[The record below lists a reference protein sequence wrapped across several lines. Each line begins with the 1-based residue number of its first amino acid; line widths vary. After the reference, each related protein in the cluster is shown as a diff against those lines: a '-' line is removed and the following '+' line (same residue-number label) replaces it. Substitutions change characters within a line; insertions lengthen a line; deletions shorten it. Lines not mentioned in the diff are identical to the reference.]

1 MAASDEE
8 GLDSTTIRMPDY
20 KGKSIS
26 GRVVTARKVD
36 RSTGSKTWEWGWY
49 VCVELDAGQT
59 PDAVNCLY
67 FCHNARNLVSVGQR
81 VKSGDALAVMG
92 STGNAALASPPF
104 AHCHFEV
111 RATAAGAGLDPTA
124 YTGHPNAV
132 GTYGEA
138 IDETEDSDMKFLEV
152 TSGKCEVFTA
162 PDVNAVDKHYNGG
175 KLTEGVCYPVQAEV
189 GSSGGYSWVRIFVAG
204 VQRYAAVLADRC
216 QLVTLSPGDAFAAC
230 VAQGGGDTSELESQA
245 EQLAK
250 ERDTAT
256 QRAQRAEQQAGAYAA
271 AHGGGRHRAGGV
283 GAMESLI
290 VALITGVLSLVG
302 VVITNTAAARRTEN
316 KITTAQAVTDTK
328 LDELTREV
336 REHNGFARRM
346 PVVGEQ
352 IKVANHRV
360 GGTWKNGWRVNG
372 NEQDRA
378 CTYDGRNGG
387 GAVSNTP
394 RPSAKQSSKSS
405 GKPPP
410 RRREPL
416 RWACCCALASERIF
430 TPRWV

>member
-1 MAASDEE
+1 MAIFKGRVRVRYGYSRWGYTRNNGKGWHGGSDEE

-59 PDAVNCLY
+59 PDAVNYLY

-92 STGNAALASPPF
+92 NTGNAALASPPF

-138 IDETEDSDMKFLEV
+138 IGETEESDMKFLEV

-175 KLTEGVCYPVQAEV
+175 NDSTANHYAALLAQVQA
-189 GSSGGYSWVRIFVAG
+189 
-204 VQRYAAVLADRC
+204 
-216 QLVTLSPGDAFAAC
+216 
-230 VAQGGGDTSELESQA
+230 AQD
-245 EQLAK
+245 
-250 ERDTAT
+250 
-256 QRAQRAEQQAGAYAA
+256 
-271 AHGGGRHRAGGV
+271 
-283 GAMESLI
+283 
-290 VALITGVLSLVG
+290 
-302 VVITNTAAARRTEN
+302 AAARRAEELARQ
-316 KITTAQAVTDTK
+316 KQEAAQAAYDKNMGYLNEAYANRSNLLQQNYNDALAQLQASYDSGARGVNRNADSAQQQAYINYMMSK
-328 LDELTREV
+328 RDLPQALAAQGLT
-336 REHNGFARRM
+336 
-346 PVVGEQ
+346 
-352 IKVANHRV
+352 
-360 GGTWKNGWRVNG
+360 GGMSESALAGMYNSYG
-372 NEQDRA
+372 NNRNTIDR
-378 CTYDGRNGG
+378 GRNESL
-387 GAVSNTP
+387 AALLDTLNSN
-394 RPSAKQSSKSS
+394 RSSALQSYNSQLSAAEQQKMAYQMQL
-405 GKPPP
+405 
-410 RRREPL
+410 EQ
-416 RWACCCALASERIF
+416 ALANGSAEILQNKYD
-430 TPRWV
+430 TLQNLDNAYAQQILALQQAAAQAAQKRW

>member
-1 MAASDEE
+1 MAIFKGRVRVRYGYSRWGYTRNNGKGWHGGSDEE
-8 GLDSTTIRMPDY
+8 GLDSTTIRMADY

-26 GRVVTARKVD
+26 GRVITARKVD
-36 RSTGSKTWEWGWY
+36 RSTGSKAWEWGWY

-59 PDAVNCLY
+59 PDAVNYLY

-162 PDVNAVDKHYNGG
+162 PDVNAVDKLYNGG

-204 VQRYAAVLADRC
+204 VQRYAVVLADRC
-216 QLVTLSPGDAFAAC
+216 QLVTLSPGDAFTAC
-230 VAQGGGDTSELESQA
+230 VAQGGGDTSELESQV
-245 EQLAK
+245 EQLTK

-256 QRAQRAEQQAGAYAA
+256 QRAQRAEQQAGAYLQ
-271 AHGGGRHRAGGV
+271 RI
-283 GAMESLI
+283 E
-290 VALITGVLSLVG
+290 
-302 VVITNTAAARRTEN
+302 
-316 KITTAQAVTDTK
+316 
-328 LDELTREV
+328 
-336 REHNGFARRM
+336 
-346 PVVGEQ
+346 
-352 IKVANHRV
+352 
-360 GGTWKNGWRVNG
+360 
-372 NEQDRA
+372 
-378 CTYDGRNGG
+378 
-387 GAVSNTP
+387 
-394 RPSAKQSSKSS
+394 SAKT
-405 GKPPP
+405 
-410 RRREPL
+410 
-416 RWACCCALASERIF
+416 ALG
-430 TPRWV
+430 V